1 MLGVITIATAKKS
14 IVLLFLIKPMIER
27 VRLYSNENF
36 PIAMVEHLRSLD
48 SDVLTSYDAGQANQG
63 IPDDEVLRFATAQN
77 RAVISFN
84 RDDFVALHRGGDRH
98 AGIIVCKDDRDYLG
112 QVTILHAYL
121 QQVDSLLDR
130 LIRIKKQNQRGL
142 SHPVFVVQEYAR

>member
-1 MLGVITIATAKKS
+1 
-14 IVLLFLIKPMIER
+14 
-27 VRLYSNENF
+27 
-36 PIAMVEHLRSLD
+36 MVEHLRSLD

-84 RDDFVALHRGGDRH
+84 RDDFVALHRRGDRH

-142 SHPVFVVQEYAR
+142 SHPVFVVQEYGR

>member
-1 MLGVITIATAKKS
+1 
-14 IVLLFLIKPMIER
+14 MIER

-48 SDVLTSYDAGQANQG
+48 CDVLTSYDADRANQG
-63 IPDDEVLRFATAQN
+63 IPDDEVLRFATEQN
-77 RAVISFN
+77 RAVITFN
-84 RDDFVALHRGGDRH
+84 RDDFVALHSRGDRH
-98 AGIIVCKDDRDYLG
+98 AGIIVCKDNRDYLG

-121 QQVDSLLDR
+121 QEIDLLCDR

>member
-14 IVLLFLIKPMIER
+14 IALLLIIKPMIER
-27 VRLYSNENF
+27 LRLYSNENF

-48 SDVLTSYDAGQANQG
+48 CDVLTSYEADRPNQG
-63 IPDDEVLRFATAQN
+63 IPDDEVLRFATEQN
-77 RAVISFN
+77 RAVITFN
-84 RDDFVALHRGGDRH
+84 RDDFVALHRGDEHH

-121 QQVDSLLDR
+121 QKVDSLNDV

-142 SHPVFVVQEYAR
+142 SYPVFVVQEYVR

>member
-14 IVLLFLIKPMIER
+14 IVLLCLIKQMIER

-84 RDDFVALHRGGDRH
+84 RDDFVALHRGGYRH

-112 QVTILHAYL
+112 QVTILHSYL
-121 QQVDSLLDR
+121 QEIDSLCDR

-142 SHPVFVVQEYAR
+142 SHPVFVVQEYVR

>member
-1 MLGVITIATAKKS
+1 M
-14 IVLLFLIKPMIER
+14 
-27 VRLYSNENF
+27 RLYSNENF
-36 PIAMVEHLRSLD
+36 PIAMVEHLRSFD
-48 SDVLTSYDAGQANQG
+48 CDVLTSYEAGQANQG
-63 IPDDEVLRFATAQN
+63 IPDDGVLRFATAQN
-77 RAVISFN
+77 RAVITFN

-121 QQVDSLLDR
+121 QQVDSLVDR

-142 SHPVFVVQEYAR
+142 SHPVFVVQEYSR

>member
-1 MLGVITIATAKKS
+1 
-14 IVLLFLIKPMIER
+14 MIER

-36 PIAMVEHLRSLD
+36 PIAMVEHLRSFD
-48 SDVLTSYDAGQANQG
+48 CDVLTSYEAGQANQG
-63 IPDDEVLRFATAQN
+63 IPDDGVLRFATAQN
-77 RAVISFN
+77 RAVITFN

-121 QQVDSLLDR
+121 QQVDSLVDR

-142 SHPVFVVQEYAR
+142 SHPVFVVQEYSR